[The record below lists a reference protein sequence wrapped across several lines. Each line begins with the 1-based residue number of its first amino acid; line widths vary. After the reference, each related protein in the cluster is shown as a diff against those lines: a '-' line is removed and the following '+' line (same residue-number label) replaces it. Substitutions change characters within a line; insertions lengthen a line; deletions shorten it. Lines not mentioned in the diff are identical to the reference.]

1 MSLSLT
7 RLKSGL
13 VVCCSCPD
21 LCLFGTLYTSLVVHV
36 QNSNLVRDKDMEV
49 MVQVHFSN
57 FLWELGKI
65 GKVGIYL
72 FLAVDVAGIDVIL
85 HANEVKIASLTG
97 RLPMSNA
104 IIMPYNKGVLP
115 SEPHFSTT
123 CQ

>member
-1 MSLSLT
+1 M
-7 RLKSGL
+7 
-13 VVCCSCPD
+13 
-21 LCLFGTLYTSLVVHV
+21 HV

-115 SEPHFSTT
+115 SEPRFSTT